1 MGCFNVTT
9 NNRGIPYLSSTNT
22 TVGTESVDIALGFI
36 RECQVLPARTSCNG
50 AIRFCHHRH
59 QFRKKSRPKRQGDD
73 RRGLPLCR
81 VRLTDAIQ
89 TGTTATLPVTLTL
102 NGTTRALTLFDGTPV
117 TVAEL
122 IGGTGVF
129 TVFNDRFNGI
139 LQLVSRTTV

>member
-36 RECQVLPARTSCNG
+36 RGNLAPVGYFTVRITN
-50 AIRFCHHRH
+50 AI
-59 QFRKKSRPKRQGDD
+59 P
-73 RRGLPLCR
+73 
-81 VRLTDAIQ
+81 

-122 IGGTGVF
+122 IGGTGVI
-129 TVFNDRFNGI
+129 TVFNDRFSGI
-139 LQLVSRTTV
+139 LQLVSRTIA